1 MHPDDAVDIALQDLH
16 AALHPAV
23 VARAS
28 IAAARPAS
36 PLRALW
42 RRYIDGW
49 TWYAASGLTPPA
61 PEAAFPPARAWPR
74 PVARRAAAPCIHH
87 PLELLFGGAAA
98 AGCR

>member
-1 MHPDDAVDIALQDLH
+1 MHPDEAVDIALQDLH
-16 AALHPAV
+16 ATLNSAV
-23 VARAS
+23 VVRS
-28 IAAARPAS
+28 VAAARPDS

-61 PEAAFPPARAWPR
+61 PEAAFPLARVRPR

-87 PLELLFGGAAA
+87 PLELLFGGTAA